1 MITLQ
6 EIKQNESIKAL
17 VRAGNRYLETL
28 GYTDHGPRHLGYVS
42 RTASGILKSLGYSE
56 REVELAAIAGWVHDV
71 GNSVNRH
78 DHGPNGAILLFPL
91 LREIGMD
98 IEDVMIIITAV
109 GNHEEQSGT
118 VSSAVSAALA
128 IADKSDA
135 HKSRVRNG
143 RPDVGDIHDRVNF
156 SIQENSVTVDRKHKI
171 IRQEL
176 RMDESSSVL
185 EYLSIYLPRILMCE
199 QAAGFLGQH
208 FELFINDRPVN
219 NRAGV

>member
-1 MITLQ
+1 MFLQ

-176 RMDESSSVL
+176 KMDESSSVL

-199 QAAGFLGQH
+199 QAAEFLGQH